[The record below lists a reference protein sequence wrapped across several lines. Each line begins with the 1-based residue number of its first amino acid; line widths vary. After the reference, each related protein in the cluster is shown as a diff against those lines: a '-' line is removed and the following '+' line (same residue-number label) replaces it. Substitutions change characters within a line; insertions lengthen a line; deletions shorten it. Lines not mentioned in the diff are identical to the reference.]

1 VLITYVTDC
10 ARVSPRPRSRVDPL
24 RLIEGRRQCVD
35 RLVTEFQTES
45 RKRALGVDAGI
56 RKAYRPVNNILQL
69 PPLGAA
75 TPAHSITR
83 AGASVL
89 AHTVAHGHTVQF
101 YDDDEFLFDTVA
113 QFLRAGLI
121 EGDRVLVIASA
132 GHTEGI
138 LKHLEPGLSGAA
150 LHTGQLT
157 VIDASTMLAQFM
169 VGSMPDPD
177 RFRQVLSKTLSSM
190 LEEHP
195 GARIRAFGEMV
206 DILWRDGNSNAAIRL
221 EELWNEVAISRDF
234 ALLCAYVMG
243 NFQKASDNAP
253 LFELRGLHDR
263 VLLPESDAPIG
274 EDALRRDLNALMQRA
289 RLLEH
294 ELQYRKEI
302 ERSLRE
308 ALEEK
313 ARVENALQAA
323 LQREHEARLQAEAN
337 DAFKEVFIGILGHDL
352 RNPLNTILT
361 TSRLMTMR
369 RELAPDSQK
378 RLDRVVSSGVRM
390 QRMIDQILD
399 MARDRLATGIF
410 VTPGAE
416 QDLVPLVRKI
426 IDEIRLAH
434 PEYSFELYADGPCCA
449 SVDADRF
456 EQVVSNLLGNAAT
469 HGDPERPISVALGQR
484 EKLVSLSV
492 LNYGP
497 PIEPD
502 SMPLLFDPFRRVRRP
517 EARSEGLG
525 LGLYIAERIVHA
537 HGGMLEVRSSLEA
550 GTTFEA
556 FFPRQH

>member
-1 VLITYVTDC
+1 
-10 ARVSPRPRSRVDPL
+10 
-24 RLIEGRRQCVD
+24 
-35 RLVTEFQTES
+35 
-45 RKRALGVDAGI
+45 
-56 RKAYRPVNNILQL
+56 VNNIAQFS
-69 PPLGAA
+69 PLGAA
-75 TPAHSITR
+75 TSTHSLTQVGAH
-83 AGASVL
+83 VL
-89 AHTVAHGHTVQF
+89 ADTLAHGHTVQF

-121 EGDRVLVIASA
+121 AGDRVLVIASA

-138 LKHLEPGLSGAA
+138 LKHLEGRLWGAA
-150 LHTGQLT
+150 LDTGQLT
-157 VIDASTMLAQFM
+157 VVDASTMLAQFM
-169 VGSMPDPD
+169 VDGMPDPD
-177 RFRQVLSKTLSSM
+177 RFREVLSKMLSSM

-243 NFQKASDNAP
+243 NFQASDSAS

-263 VLLPESDAPIG
+263 VLPTESEASG
-274 EDALRRDLNALMQRA
+274 ANARGSELTALEQRA
-289 RLLEH
+289 RLLEN
-294 ELQYRKEI
+294 EIQYRKEI
-302 ERSLRE
+302 ERSLRD
-308 ALEEK
+308 ALEERR
-313 ARVENALQAA
+313 RVESELQAA

-410 VTPGAE
+410 VTPGAQ

-434 PEYSFELYADGPCCA
+434 PEFSFELHADGPCRA
-449 SVDADRF
+449 SVDPDRF

-469 HGDPERPISVALGQR
+469 HGDPERPISVALGER
-484 EKLVSLSV
+484 EQLVSLSI
-492 LNYGP
+492 LNYGT
-497 PIEPD
+497 PIDPD

-537 HGGMLEVRSSLEA
+537 HGGKIDVRSSLEG

-556 FFPRQH
+556 SFPRQH

>member
-1 VLITYVTDC
+1 
-10 ARVSPRPRSRVDPL
+10 
-24 RLIEGRRQCVD
+24 
-35 RLVTEFQTES
+35 
-45 RKRALGVDAGI
+45 
-56 RKAYRPVNNILQL
+56 VNNIVQF

-75 TPAHSITR
+75 TSAHSGTQV
-83 AGASVL
+83 GASVL
-89 AHTVAHGHTVQF
+89 AESLAHRHTVQF
-101 YDDDEFLFDTVA
+101 YHDEELLFDTVA
-113 QFLRAGLI
+113 QFLRTGLI
-121 EGDRVLVIASA
+121 AGDRVLVIAST

-138 LKHLEPGLSGAA
+138 LKHLDGGLLASA
-150 LHTGQLT
+150 LHTRQLT
-157 VIDASTMLAQFM
+157 VMDASTMLAQFM
-169 VGSMPDPD
+169 VGGMPDPEL
-177 RFRQVLSKTLSSM
+177 FRETLSKTLSSM
-190 LEEHP
+190 LEDCP

-221 EELWNEVAISRDF
+221 EELWNEVAVARDF

-243 NFQKASDNAP
+243 NFHKASDAAP

-263 VLLPESDAPIG
+263 VLPAESEASSQDARG
-274 EDALRRDLNALMQRA
+274 RLYELRA
-289 RLLEH
+289 RLLEN
-294 ELQYRKEI
+294 EIQYRKEI

-313 ARVENALQAA
+313 SRIEHELRAA

-416 QDLVPLVRKI
+416 HDLVPLVRKI

-434 PEYSFELYADGPCCA
+434 PEFSFELHANGPCRA
-449 SVDADRF
+449 SVDPDRF

-469 HGDPERPISVALGQR
+469 HGDPERPISVALKERG
-484 EKLVSLSV
+484 ELASLSV

-497 PIEPD
+497 PIDPE
-502 SMPLLFDPFRRVRRP
+502 SMPSLFDPFRRVRRP

-525 LGLYIAERIVHA
+525 LGLYISERIVNA
-537 HGGMLEVRSSLEA
+537 HGGRIEVQSSPED

-556 FFPRQH
+556 LFPRRR